1 MRKLELPELGIGFS
15 ELLIHDV
22 HVKNSCLYL
31 PRMNLPVTT
40 DITRMIQPVNGCTI
54 VAMDVEELALGGL
67 SPKTVVL
74 PEAGLLV
81 LNTVGE
87 AEPGTVAPDDEVV
100 DGAGVVV
107 VGVGVVVVGVGVVVV
122 GVGVV
127 GVVIV
132 GDDDEDE
139 DDG

>member
-1 MRKLELPELGIGFS
+1 
-15 ELLIHDV
+15 
-22 HVKNSCLYL
+22 
-31 PRMNLPVTT
+31 
-40 DITRMIQPVNGCTI
+40 MIQPVNGCTI

-67 SPKTVVL
+67 SPITVVL

-100 DGAGVVV
+100 VGAAVVV
-107 VGVGVVVVGVGVVVV
+107 VGVGVVVVGVGVVIV

-127 GVVIV
+127 GVVVV